1 MWICGERRPQVSSL
15 APAVPRSRPGVSQ
28 GPRPRGVRA
37 QTSPGGGVRRSA
49 GGPVRG
55 LAAWLQPVGAEP
67 PSGPRK
73 DGLCVYTRTC
83 LCATLTRLLVG
94 APQGLG
100 ADPTPSRLVCQRC
113 MSLCCVERRPVSAS
127 PVPVSS
133 FLVSLAVEGRLECPC
148 LRLGRRAGRWGCEHE
163 RSRQTSAPERVIA
176 QGPGE
181 DGTLEVLVSE
191 FPSALAAGVG
201 LWGSPSAL
209 LFPACSSV

>member
-1 MWICGERRPQVSSL
+1 MWICGGRRPQVSSL

-28 GPRPRGVRA
+28 GLRPRGVHA
-37 QTSPGGGVRRSA
+37 QTSPGSGVWCSA

-55 LAAWLQPVGAEP
+55 LAPWLQPVGAEP
-67 PSGPRK
+67 PSGQRK
-73 DGLCVYTRTC
+73 DGLCVYTRMC
-83 LCATLTRLLVG
+83 MCVTLTRVLVG
-94 APQGLG
+94 APRIWVL
-100 ADPTPSRLVCQRC
+100 TPRRAVSFARRC

-133 FLVSLAVEGRLECPC
+133 FLGIVGCRGSWSAAQAESVLRGCCEGRLERRC

-181 DGTLEVLVSE
+181 DGTLEVLV
-191 FPSALAAGVG
+191 
-201 LWGSPSAL
+201 
-209 LFPACSSV
+209 